1 MTSRP
6 SPRTVGACVALLIL
20 TACSST
26 GGLITSLEDLST
38 ESVKEGFVKIPQ
50 YRVAS
55 IPGWLPFADVGGL
68 YFYKPSRKPAS
79 AIGLSPGASFELV
92 SEIVGAEPNTC
103 TETCLAEIRT
113 RLTRLGGLATELV
126 QARADLSLLQAR
138 QARQA
143 AGAEP
148 QMSDGQI
155 DEVKNQYR
163 AAQKRFDT
171 HYEGVVDAIR
181 SNGVLIYRWATDS
194 SQSGGFGLGSLLG
207 GSAQQD
213 ERRNGFAL
221 VSGIRTK
228 TLFVGRDLLG
238 AWPQLDKDSRFS
250 NRFEITTHVMQ
261 ARHILYGHVAD
272 VSRFAQARLQA
283 SYAQL
288 ANFPQALKEL
298 DEIEVSMAL
307 SKVSNLSNIGV
318 MGNMK
323 RSVVPIQWDLAAL
336 QNRFASDDW
345 LTFYSVESD
354 FTDMLALLRESE
366 AGR

>member
-1 MTSRP
+1 MNSRLWLG
-6 SPRTVGACVALLIL
+6 TTGAGVALAAL

-92 SEIVGAEPNTC
+92 SEIAGDESNRC
-103 TETCLAEIRT
+103 TETCLAAIRT
-113 RLTRLGGLATELV
+113 QLTRLSSLAAELV
-126 QARADLSLLQAR
+126 QERADLSLLQAR
-138 QARQA
+138 QA

-148 QMSDGQI
+148 PVSEVQI
-155 DEVKNQYR
+155 EAARDEYR
-163 AAQKRFDT
+163 AARQAFDT
-171 HYEGVVDAIR
+171 QYEGVVDAIR

-194 SQSGGFGLGSLLG
+194 SGSGGLGLGKLFGASG
-207 GSAQQD
+207 QQD
-213 ERRNGFAL
+213 EKHNGFAL

-228 TLFVGRDLLG
+228 TLFVGHDLVD
-238 AWPQLDKDSRFS
+238 AWPRLSKGSRFS

-261 ARHILYGHVAD
+261 AKHIMYGHVAD
-272 VSRFAQARLQA
+272 VSQFAQARLQA
-283 SYAQL
+283 SYGQL
-288 ANFPQALKEL
+288 ANFPQTLKEL
-298 DEIEVSMAL
+298 DQIEVGMAL

-318 MGNMK
+318 MGNM
-323 RSVVPIQWDLAAL
+323 RRTVVPIRWDLNAL
-336 QNRFASDDW
+336 QNRFKSDDW

-354 FTDMLALLRESE
+354 FTDLLELLQQAE

>member
-6 SPRTVGACVALLIL
+6 SFRTAGACVALATL

-92 SEIVGAEPNTC
+92 SEIAGGASNDC
-103 TETCLAEIRT
+103 TETCLAAIRT
-113 RLTRLGGLATELV
+113 QLNRLGSLAAELV
-126 QARADLSLLQAR
+126 QERADLSLLQAR
-138 QARQA
+138 QA

-148 QMSDGQI
+148 PVSDVQI
-155 DEVKNQYR
+155 DAARDTYR
-163 AAQKRFDT
+163 AARRSFDT
-171 HYEGVVDAIR
+171 QYEAVVDAVR

-194 SQSGGFGLGSLLG
+194 SRSGGLGLGSLFG
-207 GSAQQD
+207 ASGQQD
-213 ERRNGFAL
+213 ETRNGFAL

-228 TLFVGRDLLG
+228 TLFVGHDLID
-238 AWPQLDKDSRFS
+238 AWPQLDKGSRFS

-272 VSRFAQARLQA
+272 VSQFAQARLKA
-283 SYAQL
+283 SYDQL
-288 ANFPQALKEL
+288 ANFPQALKAL
-298 DEIEVSMAL
+298 DEIEVSLAL

-354 FTDMLALLRESE
+354 FTDMLELLRQAE
-366 AGR
+366 ADR

>member
-148 QMSDGQI
+148 PVSDGQI

-228 TLFVGRDLLG
+228 TLFVGRDLLD

-298 DEIEVSMAL
+298 DEIEVNMAL

-323 RSVVPIQWDLAAL
+323 RSIVPIQWDLTAL